1 MGRAVRRTL
10 MTFQITDD
18 HRFPTVPRSG
28 TTGPYAERDAMKC
41 FREACELFGYRMGN
55 DYGQ

>member
-1 MGRAVRRTL
+1 